1 MTELTLMYYCESCE
15 YGYRVPKTDPNRNLL
30 TLTMPC
36 PNKECDGG
44 EIEHGD
50 RKEAK
55 KVFTLTA
62 KVLYEACMGMGFPE
76 ERLCSPAHLEKLLLG
91 STILSLD
98 LNPAGDSRSLIE
110 SMTITEDDIT
120 QHKIFFAMSVKGA
133 TIYKTQEL
141 ADNVQS

>member
-36 PNKECDGG
+36 PNKKCDGG

-50 RKEAK
+50 RQEAK

-62 KVLYEACMGMGFPE
+62 KILYEACMGMGFPE
-76 ERLCSPAHLEKLLLG
+76 ERLCSPEHLQTLMLG
-91 STILSLD
+91 RVVLEVD
-98 LNPAGDSRSLIE
+98 LEPVGGTRSIIS
-110 SMTITEDDIT
+110 SMVMGSECGTEPS
-120 QHKIFFAMSVKGA
+120 HRLFFAMSTKGA
-133 TIYKTQEL
+133 TIYKTQEMP
-141 ADNVQS
+141 DV